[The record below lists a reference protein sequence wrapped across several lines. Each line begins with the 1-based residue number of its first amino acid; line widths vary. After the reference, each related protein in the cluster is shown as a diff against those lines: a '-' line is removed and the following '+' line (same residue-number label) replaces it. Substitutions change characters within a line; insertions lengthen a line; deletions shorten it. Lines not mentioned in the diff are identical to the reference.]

1 MKVNMTK
8 TKIVV
13 FRKGGHLARNELWT
27 FGETAIEVVN
37 AYKYL
42 RLYFST
48 KLSTSVMVSELMT
61 KANKYFCTK
70 KILMYCYTLNEFC
83 LNQSKNEGDLNV

>member
-1 MKVNMTK
+1 MAK
-8 TKIVV
+8 TKVVV
-13 FRKGGHLARNELWT
+13 FRKGGHLARNEFWT

-48 KLSTSVMVSELMT
+48 KLSTNVMVSELVT
-61 KANKYFCTK
+61 KANKCFCTK
-70 KILMYCYTLNEFC
+70 MFLMYCYI
-83 LNQSKNEGDLNV
+83 